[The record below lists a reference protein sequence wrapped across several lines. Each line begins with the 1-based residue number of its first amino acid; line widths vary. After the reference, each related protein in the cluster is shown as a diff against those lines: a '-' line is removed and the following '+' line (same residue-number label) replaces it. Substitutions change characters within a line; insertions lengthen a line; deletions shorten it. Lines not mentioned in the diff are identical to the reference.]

1 MERLREV
8 DGDNVKQKEHLVE
21 VIDSGAKQKMTRE
34 EVDKLKERQDIRVND
49 QGDKATILH
58 KLRG

>member
-21 VIDSGAKQKMTRE
+21 VVDRGNKQQMTRE
-34 EVDKLKERQDIRVND
+34 EVDQLKERQDIRVND
-49 QGDKATILH
+49 QGNKATILH
-58 KLRG
+58 KIRG